1 MIIFSMESVEE
12 TYNTIATDF
21 NRTRYKVWKKVAQF
35 LDSLERGTNVLEIG
49 CGNGKNMLY
58 RTDLC
63 MVGIDISE
71 TQVSICKSK
80 GLCVEKSNMTILP
93 FDDSVFDSIICIA
106 TYHHLD
112 NDDDRKKS
120 LLEMYRVLKKGAK
133 ALICVWAMEQD
144 SKTRRK
150 FNTSNEMVSW
160 KLETGIHFR
169 YYHIY
174 KEKDLE
180 SEIKS
185 FCPEFNI
192 DSVFYDCGNW
202 YVILSK

>member
-1 MIIFSMESVEE
+1 MESVEE
-12 TYNTIATDF
+12 TYNTIAKDF
-21 NRTRYKVWKKVAQF
+21 NRTRYKVWKKVAEF
-35 LDSLERGTNVLEIG
+35 LDSLEQGTKMLEIG

-58 RTDLC
+58 RNDLQ
-63 MVGIDISE
+63 VFGIDISE
-71 TQVSICKSK
+71 SQVSICKSK
-80 GLCVEKSNMTILP
+80 GLDVEKSNMTVLP
-93 FDDSVFDSIICIA
+93 FNDSEFDSIICIA

-120 LLEMYRVLKKGAK
+120 LLEMYRVLKKDGK
-133 ALICVWAMEQD
+133 VLICVWAMEQD

-160 KLETGIHFR
+160 KLNSETHFR

-174 KEKDLE
+174 KEGDLQAE
-180 SEIKS
+180 MKS
-185 FCPEFNI
+185 FCPLFHI